1 MSYRLFDI
9 LGVGWGTKEELDHI
23 IFIPYSIL
31 YVHIHLKD
39 NAKTALTS

>member
-9 LGVGWGTKEELDHI
+9 LGVGWSTKELDHI
-23 IFIPYSIL
+23 IYIPYSIL
-31 YVHIHLKD
+31 YVHN